1 MYIPGGSLTKLSIL
15 INLYGVTIDW
25 VSVILIS
32 SNSISEWRLDSIM
45 SRLFPKLTQ
54 LSLFELLKGATFMT
68 DIALV

>member
-32 SNSISEWRLDSIM
+32 SNSISERRLDSII

-68 DIALV
+68 DIAFV